1 VVVTRRYGRYGGTV
15 SERIVSAC
23 SGVDGH
29 DEMGYATITKCNQP
43 DELVFHFEPK
53 VERLAR

>member
-1 VVVTRRYGRYGGTV
+1 
-15 SERIVSAC
+15 
-23 SGVDGH
+23 VDGH